1 MLARF
6 CLRSA
11 RSFSHEAHATTGGFH
26 FNSTHGLHVDS
37 HNVEAFVR
45 RVTKCVRER
54 LLAFDPQRWQGV
66 EISYNS
72 NWLRSNGQVDIATCI
87 QVHEALEKEFK
98 FEIMDQRMLVTDMR
112 TACSIVADSHDA
124 I

>member
-1 MLARF
+1 M
-6 CLRSA
+6 RSA
-11 RSFSHEAHATTGGFH
+11 RCFSHEVQKTPGGFH

-37 HNVEAFVR
+37 HNAEAFVR
-45 RVTKCVRER
+45 RVVKCVRER
-54 LLAFDPQRWQGV
+54 LQTYDPQRWQGV
-66 EISYNS
+66 ELSYTS
-72 NWLRSNGQVDIATCI
+72 NWLRPNGQVDIATAI

-98 FEIMDQRMLVTDMR
+98 FEIMDQRILVTDMR